1 METKSG
7 SVLFPLELGVYRA
20 AILHITYRQSAG
32 RMSRTKNFIPHSVRK
47 DHPISLRRLTI

>member
-7 SVLFPLELGVYRA
+7 SVLFPLELGIYRA